1 MFCTFNAVAFH
12 VPAVLHGADD
22 VQGAVH
28 VALLSSKIKGQE
40 AARAAGSKNVRIVNL
55 PQKAK
60 ETAHELVQGVRPAQA
75 IVRCAFNPQSNKS
88 RRHME
93 LLIRQSV
100 YPGSSHSEN

>member
-1 MFCTFNAVAFH
+1 MFCTFNVVAFH

-40 AARAAGSKNVRIVNL
+40 AARAAGSKHVRFVNL

-60 ETAHELVQGVRPAQA
+60 ETAHELVQGVCPAQA
-75 IVRCAFNPQSNKS
+75 IVRCVFLQPSIKQKPQTYGIPYTAKLRPRLESF
-88 RRHME
+88 
-93 LLIRQSV
+93 
-100 YPGSSHSEN
+100 

>member
-1 MFCTFNAVAFH
+1 MFCTFNVVAFH

-40 AARAAGSKNVRIVNL
+40 AARAAGSKHVRFVNL

-75 IVRCAFNPQSNKS
+75 IVRCAFNPQ
-88 RRHME
+88 
-93 LLIRQSV
+93 
-100 YPGSSHSEN
+100 